1 MAMLPGNNDDVLAR
15 LMRAVVEDPPQAL
28 AAVGVATCATVVRAG
43 AALPVGGGRVWLLEP
58 LLVACFFGGVGAML
72 ASVWVGADV
81 HRRRATGHIVLAV
94 AVVSLLVGIGLSD
107 FDPQIA
113 LNIFDAML

>member
-1 MAMLPGNNDDVLAR
+1 MLHESAQLVPHAAMAMLPGNKDDVLAR
-15 LMRAVVEDPPQAL
+15 LIRAVVEDPPQAL

-43 AALPVGGGRVWLLEP
+43 AALRVGGGRVWLLGP
-58 LLVACFFGGVGAML
+58 LLVACFFGGEGAML

-94 AVVSLLVGIGLSD
+94 AVVNL
-107 FDPQIA
+107 
-113 LNIFDAML
+113 